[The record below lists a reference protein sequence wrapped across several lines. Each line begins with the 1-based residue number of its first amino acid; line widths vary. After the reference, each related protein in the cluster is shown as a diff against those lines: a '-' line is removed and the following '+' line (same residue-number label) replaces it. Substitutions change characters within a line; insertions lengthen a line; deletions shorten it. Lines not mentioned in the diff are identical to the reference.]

1 NVPLVLASLF
11 ALVALATLIH
21 VLITSVRRRR
31 KDLAILRTL
40 GFKKRQI
47 ASAVAWQSVV
57 LACLALVIGI
67 PAGGLIGRL
76 GWSLFATNLG
86 VVSIPVI
93 AWVPVVVAIPVTIGV
108 AVLISIGPAL
118 AARRTKPATVLRA
131 E

>member
-1 NVPLVLASLF
+1 MLASLF
-11 ALVALATLIH
+11 TLAALATLIH
-21 VLITSVRRRR
+21 VLVTSVRRRR

-40 GFKKRQI
+40 GFKKRQV

-57 LACLALVIGI
+57 LAVVALLIGVPVGI
-67 PAGGLIGRL
+67 LIGRL

-86 VVSIPVI
+86 VVSVPVV
-93 AWVPVVVAIPVTIGV
+93 AWVPVAAAIPVTIVV

-118 AARRTKPATVLRA
+118 AARRTKPAMVLRA